1 MSERCMWTAVPER
14 DKFLHPCAA
23 FTMGSHKLR
32 MRSGS
37 KTISQAQV
45 MQRKISSGRNS
56 WAWLLGD
63 TQAPGWKVQA
73 DFAALEMNQLLG
85 EFTWDL
91 SKFSITWIQ
100 VFS

>member
-1 MSERCMWTAVPER
+1 MWTAAPER

-23 FTMGSHKLR
+23 FTTGSHKVR
-32 MRSGS
+32 MMSAPKAVTR
-37 KTISQAQV
+37 AQV
-45 MQRKISSGRNS
+45 MQRKVSDGRNS

-63 TQAPGWKVQA
+63 TQAPGRELQGY
-73 DFAALEMNQLLG
+73 FSALGMNQLLG

-91 SKFSITWIQ
+91 SKFSITWIR